1 LGERHGS
8 PGSPALESPH
18 RLLWGPCQHGD
29 LEDDASAPIKHG
41 ILWMLVACWEQW
53 HISRITESVRV
64 IWFWS
69 IVLGQHSF
77 QDSFVVADQN
87 WKVDQHS
94 FQTVA
99 KLENQV
105 IKCN

>member
-1 LGERHGS
+1 
-8 PGSPALESPH
+8 
-18 RLLWGPCQHGD
+18 
-29 LEDDASAPIKHG
+29 
-41 ILWMLVACWEQW
+41 M
-53 HISRITESVRV
+53 
-64 IWFWS
+64 
-69 IVLGQHSF
+69 LGQHSF